1 MKFNT
6 LVCLLLVSFNFGC
19 SSSDPVLP
27 GAREMLDGS
36 AAKEKEDRFI
46 IDSLPALNL
55 PPEKLNSKWTHR
67 GGNAQHNPGHPLLGD
82 KLELVWKASIGKGN
96 SRRHQIASSPV
107 LEASR
112 IFTLDS
118 RSLVTAV
125 DLDGTIIWQRDV
137 GDKFEGRDDAS
148 GGGLAIKDGQLFV
161 TTGFGTVQS
170 LSSETGDIVWSQDL
184 ASYGGA
190 SPTVFGDLLYISAR
204 RYLK

>member
-6 LVCLLLVSFNFGC
+6 LVCLLIVSLNFGC
-19 SSSDPVLP
+19 SSSDPTLP

-46 IDSLPALNL
+46 TDSLPALNL
-55 PPEKLNSKWTHR
+55 PPDKLNSKWTHR

-118 RSLVTAV
+118 RSLVTAF
-125 DLDGTIIWQRDV
+125 DLEGTIIWQRDV

-148 GGGLAIKDGQLFV
+148 GGDWL
-161 TTGFGTVQS
+161 
-170 LSSETGDIVWSQDL
+170 
-184 ASYGGA
+184 
-190 SPTVFGDLLYISAR
+190 
-204 RYLK
+204 